1 MKSTTVGKALFICVH
16 WALNHLLFMKD
27 SMVLVFKTSVSDN
40 EEVKQLRPLLNKLIR
55 QNGNWN
61 FDLEDC
67 DNILRVETQ
76 LLKAENISTTLH
88 NQGFY
93 CEELL

>member
-1 MKSTTVGKALFICVH
+1 
-16 WALNHLLFMKD
+16 MKD
-27 SMVLVFKTSVSDN
+27 SMVLVFKTSVSAN

-55 QNGNWN
+55 QNGDWN

-93 CEELL
+93 CEELF